1 MTPETVLVLADAL
14 PSVEPLPTYPRRGAE
29 RIAHAVGASSFK
41 LELAEGRIE
50 TSESPMPLR
59 TVSFVLQGVGG
70 PIGTMVLGFERPPS
84 DEVTRLTRFAVV
96 SFGRGL
102 DLARRL
108 MPSILRRAPDVAVRE
123 LRRAPLTPR
132 ERDVVGL
139 LVAGS
144 STRAIA
150 SETGLTVSTVN
161 TYLKR
166 IFAKLGVHSRVELVA
181 RLAGAPPEPRPLLRR
196 PIAG

>member
-1 MTPETVLVLADAL
+1 MTPETVLALADAL
-14 PSVEPLPTYPRRGAE
+14 LSLEPLPTYPRRGAE
-29 RIAHAVGASSFK
+29 RIAHALSASSFK
-41 LELAEGRIE
+41 LELAEGRAE
-50 TSESPMPLR
+50 ASDAPLSPRVL
-59 TVSFVLQGVGG
+59 TFALQGVGG
-70 PIGTMVLGFERPPS
+70 PIGTIMLGFDRPPS
-84 DEVTRLTRFAVV
+84 DEIARLARFATT

-108 MPSILRRAPDVAVRE
+108 MPSILRKAPDAALRE

-181 RLAGAPPEPRPLLRR
+181 RLAGGATDTRPILRR

>member
-1 MTPETVLVLADAL
+1 MTPETVLALADAL
-14 PSVEPLPTYPRRGAE
+14 LSLEPLPTYPRRGAE
-29 RIAHAVGASSFK
+29 RIAHALSATSFK
-41 LELAEGRIE
+41 LELAEGRVE
-50 TSESPMPLR
+50 ASDVPLSPRAL
-59 TVSFVLQGVGG
+59 SFTLTGVGG
-70 PIGTMVLGFERPPS
+70 PIGTMVLGFDRPPS
-84 DEVTRLTRFAVV
+84 DDVARFARFATT

-108 MPSILRRAPDVAVRE
+108 MPSILRKAPDAALRE

-181 RLAGAPPEPRPLLRR
+181 RLAGGATEPRPILRR

>member
-1 MTPETVLVLADAL
+1 MTPETVLALADAL
-14 PSVEPLPTYPRRGAE
+14 LSLEPLPTYPRRGAE

-41 LELAEGRIE
+41 LELAEGRLE
-50 TSESPMPLR
+50 VSDAPMTARSL
-59 TVSFVLQGVGG
+59 SFVLQGVGG
-70 PIGTMVLGFERPPS
+70 PIGNMVLGFERVPS
-84 DEVTRLTRFAVV
+84 EDIARLSRFATS
-96 SFGRGL
+96 SFARGL

-108 MPSILRRAPDVAVRE
+108 MPSILRRAPDVALRE

-150 SETGLTVSTVN
+150 SETGLTISTVN

-181 RLAGAPPEPRPLLRR
+181 RLAGGPTEPRPLLRR